1 MKGAEMIKVE
11 IEGPVVTKKTR
22 KFVRPTTPEVEAL
35 FFRVAP
41 KCTNREMLLL
51 QWAMGRGGDSE
62 SVAQAFLNPPLLG
75 TLP

>member
-1 MKGAEMIKVE
+1 MSVKVE
-11 IEGPVVTKKTR
+11 IVGPIVTKKTR

-51 QWAMGRGGDSE
+51 QWAMGRGGDAE
-62 SVAQAFLNPPLLG
+62 SVAQSFLNPTEENPL
-75 TLP
+75 P